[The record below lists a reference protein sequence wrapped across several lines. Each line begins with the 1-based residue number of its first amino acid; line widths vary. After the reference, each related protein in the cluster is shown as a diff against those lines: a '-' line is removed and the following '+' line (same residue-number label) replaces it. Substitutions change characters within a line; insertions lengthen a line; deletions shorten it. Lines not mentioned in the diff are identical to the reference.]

1 MLPLWKT
8 DRILTLLKEAGAIA
22 LKYYDSP
29 PTELKSDLSV
39 VTCADREVEKFLGAE
54 FDRPESGIFM
64 IGEET
69 VATRPPE
76 YLDAALHGNCYIVDP
91 IDGTAPYTAQ
101 VPLWGVSIGLM
112 ENGILNEGAIYLP
125 VQDDALI
132 SCRGTLWRGRKLQ
145 TDAPEVA
152 PFEASRMA
160 DTPAGAIGISQGCAK
175 GWRVSFPNQ
184 AFAWSSCVGNYYTLL
199 RGKTLGYLQNSKLWD
214 CAGGFPLLWAAN
226 FSIRT
231 RRGRE
236 ITRDVAR
243 EFDFSDTPRR
253 WHTKEAL
260 LIAPSPEI
268 ANHIW
273 SQIDEQQN

>member
-22 LKYYDSP
+22 LKYYDAP
-29 PTELKSDLSV
+29 PTELKSDQSV
-39 VTCADREVEKFLGAE
+39 VTCADREVETRLSME

-69 VATRPPE
+69 IAARSPE
-76 YLDAALHGNCYIVDP
+76 YLEAAFRGTCYIVDP

-101 VPLWGVSIGLM
+101 VPLWGISIGLM

-132 SCRGTLWRGRKLQ
+132 SCRGTLWRARNLQ
-145 TDAPEVA
+145 TDTPEVTL
-152 PFEASRMA
+152 FEATRMA
-160 DTPAGAIGISQGCAK
+160 DTPAGAIGVSQSCTK
-175 GWRVSFPNQ
+175 NWHVRFPNQ
-184 AFAWSSCVGNYYTLL
+184 AFAWSSCVGNYYTML

-231 RRGRE
+231 RSGRE

-243 EFDFSDTPRR
+243 EFDFSETSKR
-253 WHTKEAL
+253 WRTNEAL
-260 LIAPSPEI
+260 VIAPSPEI
-268 ANHIW
+268 ADHIW
-273 SQIDEQQN
+273 SQVDE